1 MDSYCP
7 LGETAFV
14 SERMIFSWEIVL
26 GFGDADLQ
34 DGIHPTKAG
43 AVRMAERWME
53 GISTL

>member
-1 MDSYCP
+1 
-7 LGETAFV
+7 
-14 SERMIFSWEIVL
+14 MIFSWEIFL